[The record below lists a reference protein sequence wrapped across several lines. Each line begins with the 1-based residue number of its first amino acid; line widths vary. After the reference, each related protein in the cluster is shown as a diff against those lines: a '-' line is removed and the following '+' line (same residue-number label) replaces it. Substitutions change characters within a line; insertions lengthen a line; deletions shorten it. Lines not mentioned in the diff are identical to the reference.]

1 MAGDAKELKIFLVY
15 AVKILYIFS
24 CQVKSMLTKR
34 QQDTLNF
41 IRQYINEN
49 GEAPLVTEIAEGLG
63 ISSQGTAHR
72 YIQALIDGGYLERLT
87 GRTRGLKLNEQ
98 VFSEQ
103 SLVFPMMGKIAA
115 GRLIEAVADE
125 SEIDLGNMFKGKGR
139 YVLKISGESMIGK
152 GIMSGDYVVVES
164 TRQARHGD
172 MIVAL
177 VDGYDATLKTML
189 VNKDGTITLMPA
201 NEAFEPV
208 TIDAKRLSIQGVV
221 VGQLRTYP

>member
-1 MAGDAKELKIFLVY
+1 
-15 AVKILYIFS
+15 
-24 CQVKSMLTKR
+24 MLTKR

-41 IRQYINEN
+41 IRQYIEKN

-63 ISSQGTAHR
+63 IASQGTTHR

-87 GRTRGLKLNEQ
+87 GRTRGLQLNEPAA
-98 VFSEQ
+98 SDQ
-103 SLVFPMMGKIAA
+103 SLILPMMGKIAA
-115 GRLIEAVADE
+115 GRLIEAVPDE
-125 SEIDLGNMFKGKGR
+125 SEIDLGIMFKGKGR

-164 TRQARHGD
+164 TRQAKHGD

-201 NEAFEPV
+201 NDAFEPV

>member
-1 MAGDAKELKIFLVY
+1 
-15 AVKILYIFS
+15 
-24 CQVKSMLTKR
+24 MLTKR

-72 YIQALIDGGYLERLT
+72 YIQALIDGGYLERLS

-125 SEIDLGNMFKGKGR
+125 SEIDLGSMFKGKGR

>member
-1 MAGDAKELKIFLVY
+1 M
-15 AVKILYIFS
+15 FS
-24 CQVKSMLTKR
+24 QGEMFMLTKR
-34 QQDTLNF
+34 QQDTFNF
-41 IRQYINEN
+41 IRHYIEKN
-49 GEAPLVTEIAEGLG
+49 GQAPLVTEIAEGLG
-63 ISSQGTAHR
+63 ITSQGTTHR
-72 YIQALIDGGYLERLT
+72 YIQALIEQGYLERLT
-87 GRTRGLKLNEQ
+87 GRTRGLQLCEQ
-98 VFSEQ
+98 DEPEQ
-103 SLVFPMMGKIAA
+103 SLILPMMGRIAA
-115 GRLIEAVADE
+115 GRLIEAVPDE
-125 SEIDLGNMFKGKGR
+125 SEIDIGIMFKGKGR

-164 TRQARHGD
+164 TRQAKHGD

>member
-24 CQVKSMLTKR
+24 SQVKSMLTKR

>member
-1 MAGDAKELKIFLVY
+1 
-15 AVKILYIFS
+15 
-24 CQVKSMLTKR
+24 MLTKR

-125 SEIDLGNMFKGKGR
+125 SEIDLGSMFKGKGR

-208 TIDAKRLSIQGVV
+208 KIDAKRLSIQGVV

>member
-1 MAGDAKELKIFLVY
+1 
-15 AVKILYIFS
+15 
-24 CQVKSMLTKR
+24 MLTKR

-115 GRLIEAVADE
+115 GRLIEAVAD
-125 SEIDLGNMFKGKGR
+125 
-139 YVLKISGESMIGK
+139 
-152 GIMSGDYVVVES
+152 
-164 TRQARHGD
+164 
-172 MIVAL
+172 
-177 VDGYDATLKTML
+177 
-189 VNKDGTITLMPA
+189 
-201 NEAFEPV
+201 
-208 TIDAKRLSIQGVV
+208 
-221 VGQLRTYP
+221 

>member
-1 MAGDAKELKIFLVY
+1 
-15 AVKILYIFS
+15 
-24 CQVKSMLTKR
+24 MLTKR

-41 IRQYINEN
+41 IRQYIEKN
-49 GEAPLVTEIAEGLG
+49 GEAPLVTEVAEGLG
-63 ISSQGTAHR
+63 IASQGTTHR

-87 GRTRGLKLNEQ
+87 GRTRGLQLNEQ
-98 VFSEQ
+98 AASEQ
-103 SLVFPMMGKIAA
+103 SLILPMMGKIAA
-115 GRLIEAVADE
+115 GRLIEAVQDE
-125 SEIDLGNMFKGKGR
+125 SEIDLGAMFKGKGR

-164 TRQARHGD
+164 SRQARHGD

-201 NEAFEPV
+201 NDAFEPV

>member
-1 MAGDAKELKIFLVY
+1 
-15 AVKILYIFS
+15 
-24 CQVKSMLTKR
+24 MLTKR

-41 IRQYINEN
+41 IRHYIEEN
-49 GEAPLVTEIAEGLG
+49 DEAPLVTEIAEGLG
-63 ISSQGTAHR
+63 IKSQGTTHR
-72 YIQALIDGGYLERLT
+72 YIQALIDGGYLERLS
-87 GRTRGLKLNEQ
+87 GRTRGLQLTEQ
-98 VFSEQ
+98 EGADQ
-103 SLVFPMMGKIAA
+103 SLILPMMGKIAA

-125 SEIDLGNMFKGKGR
+125 SEIDLGIMFKGKGR

-152 GIMSGDYVVVES
+152 GIMPGDYVVIES

-177 VDGYDATLKTML
+177 VDGFDATLKTML
-189 VNKDGTITLMPA
+189 VNQDGTITLMPA
-201 NEAFEPV
+201 NDDFDPV

>member
-1 MAGDAKELKIFLVY
+1 M
-15 AVKILYIFS
+15 
-24 CQVKSMLTKR
+24 
-34 QQDTLNF
+34 
-41 IRQYINEN
+41 
-49 GEAPLVTEIAEGLG
+49 
-63 ISSQGTAHR
+63 
-72 YIQALIDGGYLERLT
+72 
-87 GRTRGLKLNEQ
+87 NEQ

-125 SEIDLGNMFKGKGR
+125 SEIDLGSMFKGKGR